1 MMVSRRH
8 FVTQLAAGASLAC
21 GSPLVWSSSP
31 RAHSTRALTSNHAVA
46 TVHPLATDAAMEILH
61 SGGNAIDAAI
71 AAALVLG
78 VVDGH
83 NSGIGGGCLV
93 LIRLAD
99 GRIRAIDGRET
110 AGAAAHPSLFTRN
123 GKADPQLSQTGPL
136 ASGVPG
142 QIAAMDR
149 MHRAHGD
156 LPWERLFDHAIR
168 IAHEGHPASR
178 STARTVAREA
188 EDLIRYP
195 ASRGILLHSNGEP
208 FREGEL
214 LVQRDLAQTL
224 RNIAAHGGD
233 WFYAGEF
240 AKTTCRYLASIGGFL
255 TESDFVRYQ
264 ALDRNPLSQPYR
276 HHTVIGFPTPSS
288 GGIHIAQ
295 MLAMLE
301 PYELHGIFESSSI
314 QGYHLLAEC
323 MKRAFADRA
332 YWLGDSDFVDVPRGL
347 LNGDYLRDRM
357 KGFSPKGASIGIER
371 GVPPGSDPSVYATR
385 ELEQAVPKESEDR
398 KHTTHLTV
406 ADAHGN
412 WVAMTCT
419 VNTSWGSKVMVPGTG
434 VMLNNQ
440 MDDFSLAPG
449 TPNAFGLVGS
459 YANAIAPGKRP
470 LSSMSPSIVLDADRL
485 PAVTCGA
492 AGGPRIITATLQV
505 LLRVLDLKQAIK
517 DAISGCRVHH
527 QWSPDTL
534 LAEKANPTTNGVS
547 TERERGNNDPY
558 AITQETMDGLQS
570 LGHTVR
576 PAEALAIAQGIQRD
590 GDRLRAAHD
599 PRAQGSSG
607 D

>member
-1 MMVSRRH
+1 
-8 FVTQLAAGASLAC
+8 
-21 GSPLVWSSSP
+21 
-31 RAHSTRALTSNHAVA
+31 VA

-110 AGAAAHPSLFTRN
+110 AGAAAHPSQFTSK
-123 GKADPQLSQTGPL
+123 GKADPLLSQTGPL

-149 MHRAHGD
+149 MHRAHGA
-156 LPWERLFDHAIR
+156 LPWARLFDHAIR

-178 STARTVAREA
+178 STARTLAREA
-188 EDLIRYP
+188 DDLNRFP
-195 ASRGILLHSNGEP
+195 GSRGILLHSNGEP
-208 FREGEL
+208 LREGEL

-224 RNIAAHGGD
+224 RNIAAHGVD
-233 WFYAGEF
+233 WFYAGDF
-240 AKTTCRYLASIGGFL
+240 AKTTCRYLSSIGGFL

-264 ALDRNPLSQPYR
+264 ALDRTPISRPYR
-276 HHTVIGFPTPSS
+276 THTVIGFPPPSS

-301 PYELHGIFESSSI
+301 PHSLHEAFGNSRV
-314 QGYHLLAEC
+314 QGYHLIAEC
-323 MKRAFADRA
+323 MKRAFADRV
-332 YWLGDSDFVDVPRGL
+332 YWLGDSDFVDVPSGL
-347 LNGDYLRDRM
+347 LDRAYLLDRM
-357 KGFSPKGASIGIER
+357 KSFSPRVASIEIVR
-371 GVPPGSDPSVYATR
+371 GVPPGSDPSVYAAND
-385 ELEQAVPKESEDR
+385 LEPQKPNKSEDR

-434 VMLNNQ
+434 VVLNNE

-459 YANAIAPGKRP
+459 YANAVAPGKRP
-470 LSSMSPSIVLDADRL
+470 LSSMSPSLVLDADRQ
-485 PAVTCGA
+485 PTVTCGA

-505 LLRVLDLKQAIK
+505 LLRVLDLKQPIA
-517 DAISGCRVHH
+517 DALSGCRIHH
-527 QWSPDTL
+527 QWSPETL
-534 LAEKANPTTNGVS
+534 LAEKANLGENSKPPEKGIGT
-547 TERERGNNDPY
+547 NDPY
-558 AITQETMDGLQS
+558 AITQETIDGLQS
-570 LGHTVR
+570 LGHAVR
-576 PAEALAIAQGIQRD
+576 TAEALAIAQGIQRL
-590 GDRLRAAHD
+590 GNRLKAAHD
-599 PRAQGSSG
+599 PRGQGSSAY
-607 D
+607 

>member
-1 MMVSRRH
+1 
-8 FVTQLAAGASLAC
+8 
-21 GSPLVWSSSP
+21 
-31 RAHSTRALTSNHAVA
+31 
-46 TVHPLATDAAMEILH
+46 MEILH

-99 GRIRAIDGRET
+99 GRVRAVDGRET

-149 MHRAHGD
+149 MHRAHGS
-156 LPWERLFDHAIR
+156 LPWDRLFDHAIR
-168 IAHEGHPASR
+168 IAHEGHPATR
-178 STARTVAREA
+178 STARTLAREA
-188 EDLIRYP
+188 EDLNRFP
-195 ASRGILLHSNGEP
+195 ACRGILLHGNGEP
-208 FREGEL
+208 LREGEL

-224 RNIAAHGGD
+224 RNIASHGSD
-233 WFYAGEF
+233 WFYTGEF

-264 ALDRNPLSQPYR
+264 ALDRTPLSRPYR
-276 HHTVIGFPTPSS
+276 NHTVIGFPTPSS

-301 PYELHGIFESSSI
+301 PHALREVFESSSI

-347 LNGDYLRDRM
+347 LDGDYLLYRM
-357 KGFSPKGASIGIER
+357 KGFSPKAASSGIER
-371 GVPPGSDPSVYATR
+371 GVPPGSDPSVYATS
-385 ELEQAVPKESEDR
+385 ELEQANPEKSEDR

-406 ADAHGN
+406 ADAQGN

-419 VNTSWGSKVMVPGTG
+419 VNTSWGSKVMIPGTG
-434 VMLNNQ
+434 VVLNNE

-459 YANAIAPGKRP
+459 YANAVAPGKRP

-485 PAVTCGA
+485 PTVTCGA

-505 LLRVLDLKQAIK
+505 LLRVLDLKQSIT
-517 DAISGCRVHH
+517 DAISGCRIHH

-534 LAEKANPTTNGVS
+534 LAEKAKQTQNGTP
-547 TERERGNNDPY
+547 TEREPGNNDPY
-558 AITQETMDGLQS
+558 AITQETIDGLQS
-570 LGHTVR
+570 LGHAVR
-576 PAEALAIAQGIQRD
+576 PAEALAIAQGIQRV